1 MHTTLDLR
9 WPFQDG
15 WGRLLD
21 ACHAVSGIH
30 QILEC
35 GTFHIQLLPIQSVY
49 AAWFSESVL
58 VQTIHQTEVVSAA
71 VPFPW
76 GYEVNK
82 VFGFSTEFSL
92 PQSRVSI
99 QIWDDF
105 SPARLAWFPRFTAV
119 FRWMISH
126 RFWLIH
132 SFEELLP
139 QMNISP
145 LVDLLARSSS
155 NFSSVFYF
163 NQQRYWYSMQ
173 CSAVQCSAVQCSA
186 VQCSAA
192 LPCVKTRSAWKHLAP
207 SRVSTRHIAGWNY
220 VIVISITA
228 QRHVSNVLFVNHIF
242 LLKQQ

>member
-139 QMNISP
+139 QMNIS
-145 LVDLLARSSS
+145 
-155 NFSSVFYF
+155 
-163 NQQRYWYSMQ
+163 
-173 CSAVQCSAVQCSA
+173 AVQCSAVQCSA
-186 VQCSAA
+186 VQCSAVRRC
-192 LPCVKTRSAWKHLAP
+192 PAWKHAVHENTWLRLVFP
-207 SRVSTRHIAGWNY
+207 LDILPVE
-220 VIVISITA
+220 ITSLLFLS
-228 QRHVSNVLFVNHIF
+228 QRRDT
-242 LLKQQ
+242 